1 MTIDYENETIITL
14 GETCRAFPP
23 NGASD
28 ATIARW
34 IQRGVRVKATGEFV
48 KLETFVSG
56 GRRYSSRE
64 AIARFIAAQNADDDP
79 ATPAITASQRKRQ
92 SEAART
98 ELARMGVSR

>member
-1 MTIDYENETIITL
+1 MSIDYENETIITL
-14 GETCRAFPP
+14 GEACRAFPP

-34 IQRGVRVKATGEFV
+34 IQRGVKVKATGEFV

-56 GRRYSSRE
+56 GRRLTSKE
-64 AIARFIAAQNADDDP
+64 AIARFIAAQNPDQSP
-79 ATPAITASQRKRQ
+79 AAPMITPSQRKRQ

-98 ELARMGVSR
+98 ELERIGV